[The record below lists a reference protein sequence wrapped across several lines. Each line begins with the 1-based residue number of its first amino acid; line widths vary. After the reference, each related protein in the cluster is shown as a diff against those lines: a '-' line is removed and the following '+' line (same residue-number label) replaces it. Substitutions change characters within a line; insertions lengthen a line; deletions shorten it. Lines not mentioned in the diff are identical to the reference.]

1 MMTEEYR
8 EFLEKKVSEARK
20 SIERGDVYSHEEV
33 WERAMRAIVLAEKN
47 TQDAAQNYLFK

>member
-1 MMTEEYR
+1 MTEEYY